1 MFSIRKLLYN
11 IKLQN
16 TIDYDF
22 ALNRHVQNHVFLVD
36 SETIWMSK
44 RTERIK
50 SCPLRERF
58 LVVKLWKQ
66 YISMDSV
73 LQFVG
78 VHVASIV
85 EKH

>member
-44 RTERIK
+44 GTERIK

>member
-11 IKLQN
+11 IKFQN
-16 TIDYDF
+16 TINYDS

-78 VHVASIV
+78 VHVASII
-85 EKH
+85 EKQ